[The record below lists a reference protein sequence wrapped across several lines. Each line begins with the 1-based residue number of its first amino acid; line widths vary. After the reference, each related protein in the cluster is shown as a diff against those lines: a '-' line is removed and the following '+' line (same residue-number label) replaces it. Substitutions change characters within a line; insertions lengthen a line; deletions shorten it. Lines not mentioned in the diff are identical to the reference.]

1 MGFVCLFVLEVLTLL
16 SKIQHFLPQF
26 FFVCLI
32 VLFNV
37 KIYPTCSLK
46 VNGTTLMLSLNLKQV
61 LLQVLQV
68 LM

>member
-26 FFVCLI
+26 FCLI

-37 KIYPTCSLK
+37 KKASFVAGITGAYIVVSADTPIQIQHFYKCH
-46 VNGTTLMLSLNLKQV
+46 
-61 LLQVLQV
+61 
-68 LM
+68 

>member
-26 FFVCLI
+26 FCLI

-68 LM
+68 LT

>member
-1 MGFVCLFVLEVLTLL
+1 MY
-16 SKIQHFLPQF
+16 
-26 FFVCLI
+26 
-32 VLFNV
+32 